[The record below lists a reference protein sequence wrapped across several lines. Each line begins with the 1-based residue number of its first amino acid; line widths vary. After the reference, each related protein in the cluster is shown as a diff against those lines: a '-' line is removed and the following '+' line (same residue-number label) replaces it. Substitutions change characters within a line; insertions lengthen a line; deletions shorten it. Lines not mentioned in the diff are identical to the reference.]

1 MSTMGAA
8 EMPEVPEALPQDS
21 PRNRATARWAGAAE
35 LAPAARPAPLPV
47 PAACPEL
54 LPVPAACPELLP
66 VPAARPELLPVPAA
80 RLELLPVPA
89 ALAELLPVPAARP
102 ERLPVP
108 ATRPGPPHG
117 LASRPRLAPDHAA
130 RNQAAR
136 VPVRLTRRG
145 RVVVAVATAL
155 LLAVLS
161 LVIAASAQ
169 ATSHPA
175 PYSAAQRNLAQVTVR
190 PGQSLWSVAENA
202 DPNADTRVVVQ
213 QIIGLNGLTGNV
225 VFAGQRLWVPRG

>member
-1 MSTMGAA
+1 MSAMGAA
-8 EMPEVPEALPQDS
+8 ELPEVPAALPQDS
-21 PRNRATARWAGAAE
+21 PRDRAAARWAGAAE
-35 LAPAARPAPLPV
+35 LAPAA
-47 PAACPEL
+47 CPEL
-54 LPVPAACPELLP
+54 LPVL
-66 VPAARPELLPVPAA
+66 AARPELLPVPAA
-80 RLELLPVPA
+80 P
-89 ALAELLPVPAARP
+89 AELLPVPAARP
-102 ERLPVP
+102 ECLPVP
-108 ATRPGPPHG
+108 AARPEPPHG
-117 LASRPRLAPDHAA
+117 LAPRPRLAPDQAARNQAA

-136 VPVRLTRRG
+136 VPLRLTRRG

-175 PYSAAQRNLAQVTVR
+175 PSGAAQRNLAQVTVR

-202 DPNADTRVVVQ
+202 DPDADTRVVVQ
-213 QIIGLNGLTGNV
+213 QIIELNGLTGNV

>member
-1 MSTMGAA
+1 MGAA
-8 EMPEVPEALPQDS
+8 ELPEVPAALPQDS
-21 PRNRATARWAGAAE
+21 PRNRAAARWAGAAE
-35 LAPAARPAPLPV
+35 LAPAARP
-47 PAACPEL
+47 EL
-54 LPVPAACPELLP
+54 LPIL
-66 VPAARPELLPVPAA
+66 AARPELLSVPAA
-80 RLELLPVPA
+80 P
-89 ALAELLPVPAARP
+89 AELLPVPAARP

-108 ATRPGPPHG
+108 AARPEPPHG
-117 LASRPRLAPDHAA
+117 LAPRPRLAPDQAA

-136 VPVRLTRRG
+136 DQAARDQAARDQAARVPLRLTRRG

-169 ATSHPA
+169 ATSHTA
-175 PYSAAQRNLAQVTVR
+175 PSSAAQRSLVQVIVR

-202 DPNADTRVVVQ
+202 DPNADTRVVIQ
-213 QIIGLNGLTGNV
+213 QIIELNGLTGNV

>member
-1 MSTMGAA
+1 MSAMGAA
-8 EMPEVPEALPQDS
+8 ELPEVPAALPQDS
-21 PRNRATARWAGAAE
+21 PRNRAAARWAGAAE
-35 LAPAARPAPLPV
+35 LAPAAR
-47 PAACPEL
+47 
-54 LPVPAACPELLP
+54 PELLP

-80 RLELLPVPA
+80 RP
-89 ALAELLPVPAARP
+89 ELLPVPAARP

-108 ATRPGPPHG
+108 AARPEPPYG
-117 LASRPRLAPDHAA
+117 LAPRPRLAPDQAA

-136 VPVRLTRRG
+136 DQAARDQAARVPLRLTRRG

-175 PYSAAQRNLAQVTVR
+175 PSGAAQRNLAQVTVR

-202 DPNADTRVVVQ
+202 DPDADTRVVVQ
-213 QIIGLNGLTGNV
+213 QIIELNGLTGNV

>member
-1 MSTMGAA
+1 MSAMGAA
-8 EMPEVPEALPQDS
+8 ELPEVPAALPQDS
-21 PRNRATARWAGAAE
+21 PRDRAAARWAGAAN
-35 LAPAARPAPLPV
+35 LAPAAR
-47 PAACPEL
+47 
-54 LPVPAACPELLP
+54 PELLP

-80 RLELLPVPA
+80 P
-89 ALAELLPVPAARP
+89 AELLPVPAARP
-102 ERLPVP
+102 ELLPVP
-108 ATRPGPPHG
+108 ATRPEPPHG
-117 LASRPRLAPDHAA
+117 LAPRPRLAPDQAA

-136 VPVRLTRRG
+136 VPLRLTRRG
-145 RVVVAVATAL
+145 RVVIAVATAL

-169 ATSHPA
+169 ATSHSA
-175 PYSAAQRNLAQVTVR
+175 PSGTAQRSLVQVTVR

-213 QIIGLNGLTGNV
+213 QIIELNGLTGNL